1 MPVEDHANLHT
12 DMERILEAIIQA
24 KLLYAIQAKLLYAV
38 TPRLPEYRRILLVI
52 RQRSPPRGYS
62 LWVKEAYE
70 AYRRNHV

>member
-12 DMERILEAIIQA
+12 DMERILEAI
-24 KLLYAIQAKLLYAV
+24 IQAKLLYAV